1 MIGAHMAINV
11 QEPHEMSAPID
22 AHARKLCAKLLGAM
36 ARGQTGEPAPQL
48 FHSRRAVEPKQPA
61 EPSWIPLLEMF
72 GPLYPQQRHKQER
85 QQRRAQTIESRANL
99 TVELAADPQQ
109 PALDQARQSQQD
121 AGSRNRGSI
130 TKQRCGILQQPEIG
144 ELPIEGSVARVA
156 IQALGHRLII
166 VCRRGRGRGARTALS
181 TWVVIIVIAPS
192 RRCRWRSRRRLFL
205 RWRDL
210 RQRKLPTCRAPGRS
224 DLFTNGFLSDAE
236 LMRDRPVAHPLALHL
251 LNVAQTFR
259 RDASATATPARFVT
273 ERRHPA
279 LGIAPLVAPYR
290 THRTAKCTRN
300 VRLQGK
306 A

>member
-1 MIGAHMAINV
+1 MIGAHVTVDV
-11 QEPHEMSAPID
+11 QKAHEMSALTD
-22 AHARKLCAKLLGAM
+22 THTRELCAELLSAM
-36 ARGQTGEPAPQL
+36 ARGETREPAPQR
-48 FHSRRAVEPKQPA
+48 FHFLRAVEPEEPA
-61 EPSWIPLLEMF
+61 ECSWIPLLEMF
-72 GPLYPQQRHKQER
+72 GPLNPEQCHKQER
-85 QQRRAQTIESRANL
+85 QQRRAQTIESRADL

-130 TKQRCGILQQPEIG
+130 TKQRCGIREQPEIG

-156 IQALGHRLII
+156 IEALGHRLII
-166 VCRRGRGRGARTALS
+166 VCRRGRGHGARTALS
-181 TWVVIIVIAPS
+181 PWVVIIVI
-192 RRCRWRSRRRLFL
+192 RRCRWRSRRRLF
-205 RWRDL
+205 RWPDL
-210 RQRKLPTCRAPGRS
+210 RQRKLPTCRAPARS

-251 LNVAQTFR
+251 LYAAQTFR

-273 ERRHPA
+273 ERRHPP
-279 LGIAPLVAPYR
+279 LGIAPLVAPHR
-290 THRTAKCTRN
+290 THRTAKRTRN

>member
-1 MIGAHMAINV
+1 MIGAHVTVDV
-11 QEPHEMSAPID
+11 QKAHEMSALTD
-22 AHARKLCAKLLGAM
+22 THTRELCADLLSAL
-36 ARGQTGEPAPQL
+36 ARGETRDRAPQR
-48 FHSRRAVEPKQPA
+48 FHLRRAVGRE
-61 EPSWIPLLEMF
+61 ERDECSWIPLLEMF
-72 GPLYPQQRHKQER
+72 GPLNPEQCHKQER
-85 QQRRAQTIESRANL
+85 QQRRAQTIESRADL

-109 PALDQARQSQQD
+109 PALDQARQSQQH

-130 TKQRCGILQQPEIG
+130 TKQRCGILEQPEIG

-156 IQALGHRLII
+156 IEALGHRLII
-166 VCRRGRGRGARTALS
+166 VCGRGRGARTALS
-181 TWVVIIVIAPS
+181 PWVVIIVIIAPG
-192 RRCRWRSRRRLFL
+192 RRCRWRSRRRLF
-205 RWRDL
+205 RWPDL

-251 LNVAQTFR
+251 LYAAQTFR

-273 ERRHPA
+273 ERRHPP
-279 LGIAPLVAPYR
+279 LGIAPLVAPHR
-290 THRTAKCTRN
+290 THRTAKRTRN

>member
-1 MIGAHMAINV
+1 MIGAHVTVDV
-11 QEPHEMSAPID
+11 QKAHEMPALTD
-22 AHARKLCAKLLGAM
+22 THTRELCAELLSAM
-36 ARGQTGEPAPQL
+36 ARGETREPAPQR
-48 FHSRRAVEPKQPA
+48 FHFRRAVEPEQPA
-61 EPSWIPLLEMF
+61 ECSWIPLLEMF
-72 GPLYPQQRHKQER
+72 GPLTPEQRHKQQR
-85 QQRRAQTIESRANL
+85 QQRRAQTIESRADL
-99 TVELAADPQQ
+99 TVELATDLEQ

-130 TKQRCGILQQPEIG
+130 TKQRCSILQQPEIG
-144 ELPIEGSVARVA
+144 ELPIQGSVARVA
-156 IQALGHRLII
+156 IQALGHRFII

-181 TWVVIIVIAPS
+181 PWVVIIIVIAPS
-192 RRCRWRSRRRLFL
+192 RRCRWRSRRRLF
-205 RWRDL
+205 RWPDP

-224 DLFTNGFLSDAE
+224 DLFTNGFLGDAE
-236 LMRDRPVAHPLALHL
+236 LMRDRPVAHPLTLHL
-251 LNVAQTFR
+251 LNAAQTFR

-290 THRTAKCTRN
+290 PHRTAKRTRN